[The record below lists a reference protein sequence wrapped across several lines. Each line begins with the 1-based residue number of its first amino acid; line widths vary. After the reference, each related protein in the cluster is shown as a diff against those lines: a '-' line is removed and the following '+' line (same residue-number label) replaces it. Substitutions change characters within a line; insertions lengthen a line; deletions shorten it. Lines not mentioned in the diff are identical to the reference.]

1 MPARIAINGYGTI
14 GKRVA
19 DAVAAQDDMRV
30 AGVAKTKP
38 DFEAKLAVQKGYPLY
53 APNRE
58 AAAKFAKAGVK
69 TAGVLEDLVKVADLV
84 VDCTPEE
91 SGYKS
96 FYEKAGVKAIWQGG
110 EEHSLTNLSFNA
122 AVNYSDC
129 LGATFVRV
137 PSCNT
142 TGLIRTLF
150 PIDAHFGVDR
160 VLAVLVRRA
169 TDPGDSKKGPINAV
183 EPELE
188 MPSHHGPDVQS
199 VLPNLN
205 IHTIAVKVP
214 TTIMHLHTV
223 AVELKKPATADAV
236 LDVWKRFPRVAF
248 VAGSD
253 GVRSTAQV
261 MELARDLSRNR
272 ADLYEIAVWR
282 DGIHVVDGTRLYY
295 FQAVHQESDVVP
307 ENIDAIRAMLEL
319 ERDGRKSMQ
328 KTDRSLKIGL
338 AQ

>member
-19 DAVAAQDDMRV
+19 DAIAKQDDMQL
-30 AGVAKTKP
+30 AGIAKTRP
-38 DFEAKLAVQKGYPLY
+38 DFEAKLAVRKGYPLY
-53 APNRE
+53 AASKE
-58 AAAKFAKAGVK
+58 AAPKFDKAGVK
-69 TAGVLEDLVKVADLV
+69 TAGILEDLVKAADLV

-91 SGYKS
+91 SGYKTL
-96 FYEKAGVKAIWQGG
+96 YEKAGVKAIWQGG

-122 AVNYSDC
+122 AVNYQDC
-129 LGATFVRV
+129 FGATFVRV

-150 PIDAHFGVDR
+150 PLDAHFGIAN
-160 VLAVLVRRA
+160 VLAVMIRRA
-169 TDPGDSKKGPINAV
+169 TDPGDSKKGPINAI

-214 TTIMHLHTV
+214 TTLMHLHTV
-223 AVELKKPATADAV
+223 AVDLKKSATADAV
-236 LDVWKRFPRVAF
+236 CEVWKRFPRVAF
-248 VAGSD
+248 VSGGD
-253 GVRSTAQV
+253 GVKSTAQI

-282 DGIHVVDGTRLYY
+282 DGVHVVDERRLYY

-307 ENIDAIRAMLEL
+307 ENIDAIRALLEV
-319 ERDGRKSMQ
+319 ERDGRASME
-328 KTDRSLKIGL
+328 KTDRSLGIGIAL
-338 AQ
+338 